1 MLTTKDI
8 AKRYSVKPRTVRDKW
23 SKDPSFPPPRVNI
36 SQRVR
41 AWAEEDIEAW
51 ATGER
56 QCLRQTPGNT
66 AEAS

>member
-51 ATGER
+51 AR
-56 QCLRQTPGNT
+56 KAKQ
-66 AEAS
+66 